1 MCGLA
6 AGTEQKCRLPLASL
20 CYPAP
25 GNQACTIVCADHAR
39 LRRTMEQ
46 ARFFAGSPR
55 SVEHLTIS
63 IGISVFD
70 DDAQFKRAL
79 IENADGALYAAKK
92 SGRNK
97 VVLYSDLASRQRE
110 VS

>member
-1 MCGLA
+1 
-6 AGTEQKCRLPLASL
+6 
-20 CYPAP
+20 
-25 GNQACTIVCADHAR
+25 
-39 LRRTMEQ
+39 MEQ